1 MRPLNAKI
9 RPRCSSQV
17 QHPPTARP
25 QDSPHPCN
33 APQYGIKVQK
43 PEPIDTSLPA
53 SAKDKKYIE
62 QVSGTL
68 IYYAQ
73 SVDNTMLVAL
83 SSIAAEQANPTE
95 DMLA

>member
-1 MRPLNAKI
+1 MPKYVPDALHKF
-9 RPRCSSQV
+9 
-17 QHPPTARP
+17 QHPPPAQP

-73 SVDNTMLVAL
+73 SVNNTMLVTL
-83 SSIAAEQANPTE
+83 SSIATEQANPME
-95 DMLA
+95 DTLA